1 MSPYFFTTQ
10 VEIQGIMRVWM
21 MMLLH
26 LSCFFSPSKLP
37 PPHVG
42 DDLGHGV
49 QIGLQKVTPCC
60 VGKYLPKIGND
71 SQSAQIFPDHLF
83 SLCSCT
89 YLCSTYNCKKNWSPK
104 DFHHLPTYLL
114 PKIGFSKPLR
124 SDIFQVINF
133 HLFSTLIL
141 KVHI

>member
-1 MSPYFFTTQ
+1 MIVPISKWWHRHTHCQLAHYLVAAVVVFFNSCHYIIMKGIVSIPEIRVVWNFWEFIQWGGGVERGNIFTTQ

-71 SQSAQIFPDHLF
+71 SQSA
-83 SLCSCT
+83 
-89 YLCSTYNCKKNWSPK
+89 
-104 DFHHLPTYLL
+104 
-114 PKIGFSKPLR
+114 
-124 SDIFQVINF
+124 
-133 HLFSTLIL
+133 
-141 KVHI
+141 